1 MTVEEFLASA
11 CGKRGLNPAE
21 HFVRVKKRRDMDNS
35 NHFVPHRTD
44 LIDSYVSDC
53 RNQFNSIY
61 DRYLLP
67 SSFNDGMIWQVPS
80 HELVEICGKA
90 LYQVELSR
98 NNLEQM
104 WGFSVEAELVENTE
118 RQDELCVFVSR
129 VEDRSVAMNHGIHFR
144 LLYILEL
151 HNRL

>member
-1 MTVEEFLASA
+1 M
-11 CGKRGLNPAE
+11 
-21 HFVRVKKRRDMDNS
+21 
-35 NHFVPHRTD
+35 
-44 LIDSYVSDC
+44 
-53 RNQFNSIY
+53 
-61 DRYLLP
+61 
-67 SSFNDGMIWQVPS
+67 PS

-129 VEDRSVAMNHGIHFR
+129 VEDRSVAMNHGMCSVYCCHDVDCVMWPF
-144 LLYILEL
+144 LSFLGVSF
-151 HNRL
+151 